1 MIRQYQQERKKNL
14 LSSESGLS
22 SIIDLIKDKPF
33 WIWDQINHKKQYIAN
48 NGNCC
53 FNHIIGLPS
62 KNGIKQPL
70 FDYEKI
76 VSDLLQ
82 ESKHIWIKK
91 ATGLGLTEFMLRYM
105 AWLCLKDD
113 KLKGSQMCIV
123 TGPRIDLA
131 IALIDRIK
139 NLFWDITFATKDSVI
154 ELNSIKIEA
163 FPSHHLDSMRGIP
176 NVSFILLDEGDF
188 FPPGEQQDARDVS
201 ERYIA
206 KSNPY
211 IVMVSTP
218 NAPGGLFENIELE
231 PEQDCLYKRIF
242 LDYTYGLGK
251 IYTREE
257 IEKARRSPSF
267 EREYNLKYLGNVGN
281 LFNIKDIESSMT
293 SEYNPD
299 IGNKEAI
306 TVMGIDPG
314 WASSHFAV
322 VIVSWFNQ
330 NIHVMYASH
339 FKNPQLNQT
348 IDLITDLRMK
358 YMVDKICVDGSDPSF
373 IYALKERLRE
383 WPIDY
388 HTVPKE
394 QYRNMIVEPIP
405 FTKQQYE
412 FLVHD
417 KAILEDKALKI
428 HPKFQDL
435 IIAMRGAYME
445 GTIFVKERSPNNDL
459 LDALSE
465 CLAKFKAR
473 TVSSLTSC

>member
-373 IYALKERLRE
+373 IYSLKERLRE

-394 QYRNMIVEPIP
+394 QYNTMIVEPVP

-417 KAILEDKALKI
+417 KAILENKALKI

-435 IIAMRGAYME
+435 VIAMKSAYIE
-445 GTIFVKERSPNNDL
+445 GIIFVKEKSANNDL

-465 CLAKFKAR
+465 CLFKFKAR
-473 TVSSLTSC
+473 SISTL

>member
-1 MIRQYQQERKKNL
+1 MKNRKI
-14 LSSESGLS
+14 LSSSSDSGLT
-22 SIIDLIKDKPF
+22 SILELGKDKPF
-33 WIWDQINHKKQYIAN
+33 WIWDQDEHREEYILN

-62 KNGIKQPL
+62 KNGIKKPL

-76 VSDLLQ
+76 VYDRLQ

-91 ATGLGLTEFMLRYM
+91 ATGLGITEFMLRYM
-105 AWLCLKDD
+105 AWLCLKDNKVKD
-113 KLKGSQMCIV
+113 SQMCIV

-131 IALIDRIK
+131 IALIDRMK
-139 NLFWDITFATKDSVI
+139 NLFWDITFGTKETVI
-154 ELNSIKIEA
+154 ELNGVKIEA
-163 FPSHHLDSMRGIP
+163 FPSHHLDAMRGIP
-176 NVSFILLDEGDF
+176 NISFILLDEGDF

-218 NAPGGLFENIELE
+218 NEPGGLFESIELE
-231 PEQDCLYKRIF
+231 LENECLYKRVF
-242 LDYTYGLGK
+242 LDYTYGLEK
-251 IYTREE
+251 IYAKDE

-281 LFNIKDIESSMT
+281 LFNIQDIEAAIT
-293 SEYNPD
+293 GQDEYDPE
-299 IGNKEAI
+299 IGNREAI
-306 TVMGIDPG
+306 TIMGIDTG
-314 WASSHFAV
+314 WASSYFAI

-330 NIHVMYASH
+330 KINVMYASH
-339 FKNPQLNQT
+339 FKNPQLTGMIN
-348 IDLITDLRMK
+348 LVLDLRMK

-373 IYALKERLRE
+373 IYSLKEKLGE
-383 WPIDY
+383 WPVDY
-388 HTVPKE
+388 HAVDKQ
-394 QYRNMIVEPIP
+394 QYRNMIVEPLG

-412 FLVHD
+412 FLIHD
-417 KAILEDKALKI
+417 KEILENNALKI

-435 IIAMRGAYME
+435 IIALKSAYVE
-445 GTIFVKERSPNNDL
+445 GTMFVKGRSANNDL

-465 CLAKFKAR
+465 CLSKFKSR
-473 TVSSLTSC
+473 TVNALNQL

>member
-1 MIRQYQQERKKNL
+1 MIKQSQQVKNKKQ
-14 LSSESGLS
+14 LSSDSELS
-22 SIIDLIKDKPF
+22 FIIDLIKAKPF
-33 WIWDQINHKKQYIAN
+33 WIWDQVSHKKEYILN

-62 KNGIKQPL
+62 KNGIKQPM
-70 FDYEKI
+70 FEYEKI
-76 VSDLLQ
+76 VNDILQ
-82 ESKHIWIKK
+82 ESKHVWIKK
-91 ATGLGLTEFMLRYM
+91 ATGLGITEFMLRYM

-139 NLFWDITFATKDSVI
+139 NLFWDITFSTKDSVI
-154 ELNSIKIEA
+154 ELNGIKIEA

-176 NVSFILLDEGDF
+176 NVSFILLDEADF

-242 LDYTYGLGK
+242 LDYTYGLDK
-251 IYTREE
+251 IYTRDE
-257 IEKARRSPSF
+257 IEKAKRSPSF

-281 LFNIKDIESSMT
+281 LFNIQDIESAIT
-293 SEYNPD
+293 NKYNPD
-299 IGNKEAI
+299 IGNKEAL
-306 TVMGIDPG
+306 TVMGIDTG
-314 WASSHFAV
+314 WASSYFAV
-322 VIVSWFNQ
+322 VIVSWFDQ

-339 FKNPQLNQT
+339 FKNPQLNQML
-348 IDLITDLRMK
+348 DLVTDLRMK
-358 YMVDKICVDGSDPSF
+358 YMVDKTCVDGSDPSF

-394 QYRNMIVEPIP
+394 QYRHMMVEPVT

-417 KAILEDKALKI
+417 KAIVEDKALKI

-435 IIAMRGAYME
+435 LIALKSAYVE
-445 GTIFVKERSPNNDL
+445 ETIFVKERSANNDL
-459 LDALSE
+459 LDALSI
-465 CLAKFKAR
+465 CLVKFKAR
-473 TVSSLTSC
+473 TINTLNSC